1 VYVGCK
7 ERGMQE
13 IVALKD
19 SSDGK
24 LLKHTFVGQ
33 NLTIQLCNNAVK
45 DFWNIFNFLTCI
57 YAFFGILN
65 HIAYAS

>member
-1 VYVGCK
+1 
-7 ERGMQE
+7 MQE

-45 DFWNIFNFLTCI
+45 DFWNIFNFFNVHICFFWDSKSYCI
-57 YAFFGILN
+57 C
-65 HIAYAS
+65 